1 LYLVRHI
8 GDNGHAMG
16 LPVHAPLPK
25 DIDVTLSYVSNLLP
39 GHFDPPKS
47 QVQFQMYDYLF

>member
-1 LYLVRHI
+1 
-8 GDNGHAMG
+8 MG

-39 GHFDPPKS
+39 GHFDPLKS